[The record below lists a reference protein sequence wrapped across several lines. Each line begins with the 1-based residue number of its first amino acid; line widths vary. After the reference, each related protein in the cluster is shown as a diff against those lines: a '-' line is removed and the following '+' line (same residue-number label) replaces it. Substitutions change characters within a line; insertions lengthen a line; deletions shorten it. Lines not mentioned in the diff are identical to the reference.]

1 MKTEMR
7 QKIWLQVVAMVL
19 AGCACACSGH
29 GHTGQTAQN
38 NSAAAG
44 EQAPEAAAAGL
55 AAPIFTDHGANSA
68 AAQAAPYLILVS
80 LDGFRYDYPQKY
92 AAPNISAMGVRGASA
107 PEGMIPAFPSVTF
120 PNHYTIVTGLYPE
133 HHGIVNN
140 AFYDPARRK
149 VYSYRDAAA
158 ETDGTW
164 YAGTPLWVL
173 AEQQGMRAA
182 CFFWAG
188 SEAGI
193 QGVRPTYYMK
203 YDQKYPN
210 DMRVE
215 QVLAWL
221 RLPAE
226 KRPHFITLYFSDVDS
241 AGHSHGPDSEQ
252 VRAAVAEVDREI
264 GKLAAGVAELKLPV
278 DLVVL
283 ADHGMEKVEGDWI
296 NLDQYFDK
304 SLIVT
309 PVEDL
314 LYAKKKGDAA
324 LIYQALNGKS
334 DKFRVYRAG
343 KVPAELHYDGNPRL
357 GDPVVVPTG
366 PYVVRVSAPGAVAG
380 AAMKFYGPPVGMH
393 GYDPATMASMKAI
406 FFAAGPDIRAGAT
419 VKPFE
424 NVDVYPLV
432 ARILGLSIVGLKTGD
447 VDGSI
452 APLGGILKTETGK

>member
-1 MKTEMR
+1 MTNTLKRSIGVQPAT
-7 QKIWLQVVAMVL
+7 LLL
-19 AGCACACSGH
+19 AAFFCACSGH
-29 GHTGQTAQN
+29 GQAAQT
-38 NSAAAG
+38 NSAAGA
-44 EQAPEAAAAGL
+44 QAPGAAAAGL

-92 AAPNISAMGVRGASA
+92 AAPNISALGVRGASA

-140 AFYDPARRK
+140 AFYDPKRDK
-149 VYSYRDAAA
+149 IYSYRDAAA
-158 ETDGTW
+158 ETDGSW
-164 YAGTPLWVL
+164 YGGTPLWVL

-182 CFFWAG
+182 CFFWPG
-188 SEAGI
+188 SEAEI
-193 QGVRPTYYMK
+193 QGTRPSYYMK

-210 DMRVE
+210 AARVE
-215 QVLAWL
+215 QVLTWL

-226 KRPHFITLYFSDVDS
+226 VRPHFITLYMSDVDG

-252 VRAAVAEVDREI
+252 VRAAVADVDREI
-264 GKLAAGVAELKLPV
+264 GKLAAGVAELNLPV

-314 LYAKKKGDAA
+314 LYAKKEGDAA
-324 LIYQALNGKS
+324 KIYDALNGKS
-334 DKFRVYRAG
+334 EKFKVYRAG

-357 GDPVVVPTG
+357 GDPVIVPTG
-366 PYVVRVSAPGAVAG
+366 PYLIRVSAPGAVTG

-393 GYDPATMASMKAI
+393 GYDPAKMASMKAI
-406 FFAAGPDIRAGAT
+406 FFAAGPDIRAGVA
-419 VKPFE
+419 VKAFE

-432 ARILGLSIVGLKTGD
+432 ARILGLNIAKVK
-447 VDGSI
+447 VDGAI
-452 APLGGILKTETGK
+452 GPVEEILKAEKASAASR